1 MATDVFLRDRQT
13 GTTVRCSVSSAGVQG
28 NDFSNSASVSDSGL
42 VAFAS
47 TASNLAGPDTDGF
60 RDVFLYDPGTATT
73 TLVSLNAAGTD
84 SGNDESFDP
93 HISADGTTIA
103 FTSSATDLVAGG
115 SPGGFL
121 QIFVRQGGVTRL
133 VSASEAGV
141 AGDANSGNILFGG
154 NSLSSGGRF
163 VVFQSDA
170 TNLVPGDTNG
180 TADVFLRDLQAGTIE
195 RVSLATDGQQ
205 GDNFSVAPTVSAD
218 GRFVSFHSEATN
230 LVPGGAST
238 IQVYVR
244 DRTTLTTLMLSV
256 NAQGTPGND
265 ISALPAISRDG
276 RFVAFVSKATNLV
289 PNDTNGVNDIFEIL
303 NPLAP

>member
-1 MATDVFLRDRQT
+1 MAADVFLRDRQT

-47 TASNLAGPDTDGF
+47 TASNLAGPDTNGF
-60 RDVFLYDPGTATT
+60 GDVFLYDPGTATT
-73 TLVSLNAAGTD
+73 TLVSFNAAGTD
-84 SGNDESFDP
+84 SGNGASFDP

-103 FTSSATDLVAGG
+103 FTSDATDLVAGG

-141 AGDANSGNILFGG
+141 AGDADSGNILFGG
-154 NSLSSGGRF
+154 NSLSSDGRF
-163 VVFQSDA
+163 VVFESDA

-180 TADVFLRDLQAGTIE
+180 TDDVFLRDLQAGTLE
-195 RVSLATDGQQ
+195 RVSLAWDGQQ
-205 GDNFSVAPTVSAD
+205 GNSDSFASTVSAD
-218 GRFVSFHSEATN
+218 GRFVSFASLATN

-238 IQVYVR
+238 VQVYVR
-244 DRTTLTTLMLSV
+244 DRTTPTTLMLSV
-256 NAQGTPGND
+256 NAQGTPGDGGGNV
-265 ISALPAISRDG
+265 PAISRDG
-276 RFVAFVSKATNLV
+276 RYVVFRSLSTNLV
-289 PNDTNGVNDIFEIL
+289 PNDTNGISDIFEIL